1 MYILPD
7 VFYDINITSTATR
20 LVLAVIIGGL
30 IGLERGASNHA
41 AGFRTHILV
50 CVGSA
55 LVMLTNEYICYL
67 YGAGDPARLG
77 AQVITGVGF
86 LGAGTIMMTGRNKI
100 KGLTTAAGLWASA
113 CLGLAIG
120 IGYYSGA
127 LIAAGLVLLSLALL
141 PKVED
146 FFYKMT
152 KSMDLYIEI
161 ESVEQFKVFVKYLRS
176 LETKHFKTEIIN
188 EGSGLPGA
196 ICFQLDMKLG
206 KGQNYE
212 EILDD
217 IKAFVGVWLV
227 EEM

>member
-1 MYILPD
+1 MYVLPD
-7 VFYDINITSTATR
+7 VFYDINLASTALR
-20 LVLAVIIGGL
+20 LFLAVIIGGL

-50 CVGSA
+50 CVGAA

-127 LIAAGLVLLSLALL
+127 LISAALVLLSLALL

-146 FFYKMT
+146 FFFKKT

-161 ESVEQFKVFVKYLRS
+161 ESVEQFKSFVRHLRS
-176 LETKHFKTEIIN
+176 LETKYFKTEIIN

-196 ICFQLDMKLG
+196 VCFHLDMKLT
-206 KGQNYE
+206 KSQSYE
-212 EILDD
+212 EILKD
-217 IKAFVGVWLV
+217 IKTFDGIWLV

>member
-7 VFYDINITSTATR
+7 ILHDINIVSTAVR
-20 LVLAVIIGGL
+20 LVLAVLIGGL

-55 LVMLTNEYICYL
+55 LVMLTNEYMCAL

-86 LGAGTIMMTGRNKI
+86 LGAGTIMVTGRNKI
-100 KGLTTAAGLWASA
+100 RGLTTAAGLWASA

-120 IGYYSGA
+120 IGFYDGA
-127 LIAAGLVLLSLALL
+127 VIAAVLVLLSLALL

-146 FFYKMT
+146 FFYKKT
-152 KSMDLYIEI
+152 KSMELYIEI
-161 ESVEQFKVFVKYLRS
+161 ESVEQFKEFVRYIRS
-176 LETKHFKTEIIN
+176 LEAKSFKTEIIT
-188 EGSGLPGA
+188 EGAGLPGA
-196 ICFQLDMKLG
+196 VCFQLALKLA
-206 KGQNYE
+206 KSHNYDSV
-212 EILDD
+212 LAD
-217 IKAFVGVWLV
+217 IRQFDGVWLV
-227 EEM
+227 EEI

>member
-1 MYILPD
+1 MYVLPD
-7 VFYDINITSTATR
+7 ILHDVNIVSTAVR

-50 CVGSA
+50 CVGAA

-120 IGYYSGA
+120 IGFYDGA
-127 LIAAGLVLLSLALL
+127 IIAAILVMLALALL

-146 FFYKMT
+146 FFYKKT
-152 KSMDLYIEI
+152 KSMELYIEI
-161 ESVEQFKVFVKYLRS
+161 ESVEQFKDFVKYIRS
-176 LETKHFKTEIIN
+176 LEAKSFKTEIIT

-196 ICFQLDMKLG
+196 VCFLLALKLA
-206 KGQNYE
+206 KQHSYSSV
-212 EILDD
+212 LQD
-217 IKAFVGVWLV
+217 IRQFDGVWLV
-227 EEM
+227 EEL

>member
-1 MYILPD
+1 MYVLPD
-7 VFYDINITSTATR
+7 IFYDINITSTALR
-20 LVLAVIIGGL
+20 LILAVVIGGL

-127 LIAAGLVLLSLALL
+127 LIAATLVLLSLALL

-146 FFYKMT
+146 FFYKKA
-152 KSMDLYIEI
+152 KSMDLYIEM
-161 ESVEQFKVFVKYLRS
+161 ESVDQFKTFVKYVRTLNS
-176 LETKHFKTEIIN
+176 KYFKTEIIN

-196 ICFQLDMKLG
+196 ICFQLDMKLT
-206 KGQNYE
+206 KEQSYD
-212 EILDD
+212 EILSN
-217 IKAFVGVWLV
+217 IKNFDGVWLV